1 MHPYLLHSG
10 HLLLPTFGV
19 LAAVGLMAALTLSL
33 RTAVA
38 VGLNPEAV
46 WNAGL
51 FTILT
56 AFVLSRLLLVFTNL
70 QSFRAYPILLLMVPS
85 LTSTGLL
92 LTAIVTVIYLRLR
105 HLPLLATLDAWAP
118 CATLVWAFLALGH
131 FAEGSDAG
139 LPTTLPW
146 GIRIPP
152 DPIRLHPV
160 SLYAAIA
167 AALITPI
174 LLRHLSHRH
183 HPGDTLALA
192 LASAG
197 TAQFLLTFLRQPS
210 LFNILLGNLLDPI
223 QWISLGMTRS
233 FTGRPY
239 PPATS
244 KAGLPCRLKTC
255 SPRASA
261 AAPCPLPSTAATRGV
276 DEPAP
281 PPVPPSPVRIMN

>member
-1 MHPYLLHSG
+1 VHPYLLHSG

-51 FTILT
+51 FAILS

-85 LTSTGLL
+85 LTATGLL

-105 HLPLLATLDAWAP
+105 HLPLLATLDAWSP
-118 CATLVWAFLALGH
+118 CATLVWVFLALGH

-167 AALITPI
+167 AALITLI
-174 LLRHLSHRH
+174 LLRHLSLRH

-192 LASAG
+192 LAATG
-197 TAQFLLTFLRQPS
+197 TVQFLLTFLRQPS
-210 LFNILLGNLLDPI
+210 LFNVLLGNLLDPI
-223 QWISLGMTRS
+223 QWISLGMILT
-233 FTGRPY
+233 
-239 PPATS
+239 
-244 KAGLPCRLKTC
+244 AGLILLQ
-255 SPRASA
+255 PRKLVSHA
-261 AAPCPLPSTAATRGV
+261 V
-276 DEPAP
+276 
-281 PPVPPSPVRIMN
+281 